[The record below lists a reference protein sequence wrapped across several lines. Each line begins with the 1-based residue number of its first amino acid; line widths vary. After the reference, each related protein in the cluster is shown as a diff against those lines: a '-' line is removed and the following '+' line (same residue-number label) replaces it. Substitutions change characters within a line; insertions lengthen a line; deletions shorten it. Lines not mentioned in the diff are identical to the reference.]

1 MSSKTAPSRPPRGW
15 GRLRPWAGSIVRPWA
30 GSIVVR
36 LTAWYAGSALVL
48 ILAAT
53 GFLYWVLAASFDAE
67 DRRALANTVADLR
80 LVLRA
85 SGELRLPDAATPTPA
100 HPFRSPQQTWVRVVD
115 AGGRTLVETPGM
127 GEVLP
132 AAAFPAAAPP
142 QAADGVRGEVST
154 ASGMMFDTLS
164 AQVAADAGDPD
175 GRVLQVAMD
184 RADEELLLAHY
195 RERLW
200 LVLAAAVVFCSGIGY
215 AIARRGIRPIGRV
228 TATARRVRSSTLH
241 ERIDLTDLPTELRA
255 LAGTF
260 NEMLDRLEE
269 SFVQV
274 SQFSADV
281 AHELR
286 TPLNNLRGEIEVALG
301 RARSVEDYRETLG
314 SALEE
319 CLRLSRVIQSL
330 LFLARAETATGSP
343 HHDEIEVE
351 QEIAAVLDFYEAAAA
366 EAGVDL
372 RADGGSGIVARFDRT
387 LFQQAVG
394 NLVANAIAHTPPGG
408 SVTVRPRCDGEVLRV
423 EVADTGRGV
432 AAEHLPHVFDR
443 FYRAD
448 PARSGASGNVGL
460 GLAMVRSIA
469 ALHGGS
475 VAMESRLGHG
485 TRVVLEAPINGD
497 TARMGSAR
505 QPA

>member
-1 MSSKTAPSRPPRGW
+1 MSSKTAPSRLPRGW
-15 GRLRPWAGSIVRPWA
+15 GRLRPWT

-48 ILAAT
+48 VLAAT

-67 DRRALANTVADLR
+67 DRRALVNTVADLR

-85 SGELRLPDAATPTPA
+85 SGELRLHDGATPTPA
-100 HPFRSPQQTWVRVVD
+100 YPFRPPQQTWVRVID
-115 AGGRTLVETPGM
+115 TEGRTLVETPGM
-127 GEVLP
+127 SGVLSTSSFPSATFTQEASGVHGEVI
-132 AAAFPAAAPP
+132 
-142 QAADGVRGEVST
+142 T
-154 ASGMMFDTLS
+154 ASGMMFDTFS
-164 AQVAADAGDPD
+164 ARVATDDGDPD
-175 GRVLQVAMD
+175 RRVLQVAMD

-215 AIARRGIRPIGRV
+215 LIARRGIQPIGRV
-228 TATARRVRSSTLH
+228 TATACRVRSSTLD
-241 ERIDLTDLPTELRA
+241 ERIDLTDLPIELRS

-269 SFVQV
+269 SFAQV

-286 TPLNNLRGEIEVALG
+286 TPVNNMRGEIEVALG

-319 CLRLSRVIQSL
+319 CLRLSQVIHSL
-330 LFLARAETATGSP
+330 LFLARAETATGNP
-343 HHDEIEVE
+343 HHDEIEVGR
-351 QEIAAVLDFYEAAAA
+351 EIKAVLDFYEAAAA
-366 EAGVDL
+366 EAGVTL
-372 RADGGSGIVARFDRT
+372 RADDGDGIVARFDRT

-408 SVTVRPRCDGEVLRV
+408 SVTVRPQRDGEVLRV
-423 EVADTGRGV
+423 EMADTGRGI

-448 PARSGASGNVGL
+448 PAHSGASGNVGL
-460 GLAMVRSIA
+460 GLAMVKSIA

-475 VAMESRLGHG
+475 VAMESGPGHG
-485 TRVVLEAPINGD
+485 TRVIMEAPISGD
-497 TARMGSAR
+497 AARMYPAR
-505 QPA
+505 KPT

>member
-1 MSSKTAPSRPPRGW
+1 MSLKTTPSRPPRLGW
-15 GRLRPWAGSIVRPWA
+15 GRLQPWT

-36 LTAWYAGSALVL
+36 LTAWYTGSALVL

-80 LVLRA
+80 LVLHA
-85 SGELRLPDAATPTPA
+85 SGELRLQDATMPTPVY
-100 HPFRSPQQTWVRVVD
+100 PFRSPQQTWVRVVN
-115 AGGRTLVETPGM
+115 AEGRTLVETLGM
-127 GEVLP
+127 SEVLAASSFPTVALTQEAGSKQGEV
-132 AAAFPAAAPP
+132 
-142 QAADGVRGEVST
+142 VT

-164 AQVAADAGDPD
+164 ARVAIDATDLD
-175 GRVLQVAMD
+175 GRVLQVAID

-200 LVLAAAVVFCSGIGY
+200 LVLATAVVFCSGIGY
-215 AIARRGIRPIGRV
+215 LIARRGIQPIERV
-228 TATARRVRSSTLH
+228 TAMARRVRSSTLH

-269 SFVQV
+269 SFAQV

-286 TPLNNLRGEIEVALG
+286 TPVNNLRGEIEVALG
-301 RARSVEDYRETLG
+301 RARSVDDYRETLG

-319 CLRLSRVIQSL
+319 CQRLSQVIHSL

-343 HHDEIEVE
+343 HHDEIEVGR
-351 QEIAAVLDFYEAAAA
+351 EIAAVLDFYEAAAA

-372 RADGGSGIVARFDRT
+372 RAGDGTGIVVCFDRT
-387 LFQQAVG
+387 LFQQAIG
-394 NLVANAIAHTPPGG
+394 NLVANAIAHTPVGG
-408 SVTVRPRCDGEVLRV
+408 SVTVLPRRDGDILRV
-423 EVADTGRGV
+423 EVADTGRGI
-432 AAEHLPHVFDR
+432 AAEHLPYVFDR

-475 VAMESRLGHG
+475 VTMESRLGHG
-485 TRVVLEAPINGD
+485 TRVVMETPVNGD
-497 TARMGSAR
+497 TAQMDTR
-505 QPA
+505 QPT

>member
-1 MSSKTAPSRPPRGW
+1 MHPDTMKHKASLWEGEFGISRHITDVHWEGDITQQELP
-15 GRLRPWAGSIVRPWA
+15 
-30 GSIVVR
+30 
-36 LTAWYAGSALVL
+36 
-48 ILAAT
+48 
-53 GFLYWVLAASFDAE
+53 ASFPAE
-67 DRRALANTVADLR
+67 TLT
-80 LVLRA
+80 
-85 SGELRLPDAATPTPA
+85 
-100 HPFRSPQQTWVRVVD
+100 Q
-115 AGGRTLVETPGM
+115 AG
-127 GEVLP
+127 
-132 AAAFPAAAPP
+132 
-142 QAADGVRGEVST
+142 DGVRREVGT
-154 ASGMMFDTLS
+154 ASGMLFDTLS
-164 AQVAADAGDPD
+164 ARVLTDAGNPD

-195 RERLW
+195 RARLW
-200 LVLAAAVVFCSGIGY
+200 LVLAAAVVFCSGVGY
-215 AIARRGIRPIGRV
+215 AIARRGIQPIGRV

-269 SFVQV
+269 SFAQV

-286 TPLNNLRGEIEVALG
+286 TPVNNMRGEIEVALG

-330 LFLARAETATGSP
+330 LFLARAETAAGSP
-343 HHDEIEVE
+343 HHDRIAVRQEIE
-351 QEIAAVLDFYEAAAA
+351 AVLDFYEAAAA
-366 EAGVDL
+366 EAGVEL
-372 RADGGSGIVARFDRT
+372 RADDSNGIIACFDRT
-387 LFQQAVG
+387 LFQQAIG

-408 SVTVRPRCDGEVLRV
+408 SVTVRSWRTGEVLRV
-423 EVADTGRGV
+423 EVADTGRGI
-432 AAEHLPHVFDR
+432 ADEHLPHVFNR

-469 ALHGGS
+469 VLHGGS
-475 VAMESRLGHG
+475 VVMESRPGHG
-485 TRVVLEAPINGD
+485 TRVILEAPVNGD
-497 TARMGSAR
+497 AAPVRA
-505 QPA
+505 AH

>member
-1 MSSKTAPSRPPRGW
+1 MSSKTAPSRPARGW
-15 GRLRPWAGSIVRPWA
+15 GRLRPWA

-48 ILAAT
+48 ILTAT

-85 SGELRLPDAATPTPA
+85 SGELRLHDAANPTPA
-100 HPFRSPQQTWVRVVD
+100 YPFRSPQQTWVRVVD
-115 AGGRTLVETPGM
+115 AEGRTLVETLGM
-127 GEVLP
+127 REVL
-132 AAAFPAAAPP
+132 AASSFPAAPSIPLIDA
-142 QAADGVRGEVST
+142 VHGEVAT
-154 ASGMMFDTLS
+154 ASGRMFDTLS
-164 AQVAADAGDPD
+164 ARVSTDAADQD

-200 LVLAAAVVFCSGIGY
+200 LVLVAAVVLCSGMGY
-215 AIARRGIRPIGRV
+215 AIARRGMRPIGRV

-269 SFVQV
+269 SFAQV

-286 TPLNNLRGEIEVALG
+286 TPVNNLRGEIEVALG

-319 CLRLSRVIQSL
+319 CLRLSRVIHSL
-330 LFLARAETATGSP
+330 LFLARAETATASP
-343 HHDEIEVE
+343 HHDEIEVG
-351 QEIAAVLDFYEAAAA
+351 QEIAAVLDFYEATAAD
-366 EAGVDL
+366 AGVDL
-372 RADGGSGIVARFDRT
+372 RAEDGNGIVACFDRT
-387 LFQQAVG
+387 LFQQAIG

-408 SVTVRPRCDGEVLRV
+408 SVTVRPRRDGEVLRV

-432 AAEHLPHVFDR
+432 TAEHLPHVFDR

-460 GLAMVRSIA
+460 GLAMVKSIA

-475 VAMESRLGHG
+475 VAMESRPGHG
-485 TRVVLEAPINGD
+485 TRVIMEAPVNGGAVRVG
-497 TARMGSAR
+497 TVV
-505 QPA
+505 PAAKDP

>member
-1 MSSKTAPSRPPRGW
+1 M
-15 GRLRPWAGSIVRPWA
+15 RPWT

-80 LVLRA
+80 LVLHA
-85 SGELRLPDAATPTPA
+85 SGELRLHDGATPTPA
-100 HPFRSPQQTWVRVVD
+100 YPFRSPQQTWVRVVD
-115 AGGRTLVETPGM
+115 AAGQTLVETPGM
-127 GEVLP
+127 SDVLSASSFSATDLNQPPGGVHGEVTTL
-132 AAAFPAAAPP
+132 
-142 QAADGVRGEVST
+142 
-154 ASGMMFDTLS
+154 SGRMFDTLS
-164 AQVAADAGDPD
+164 ARVATDAGDPD

-200 LVLAAAVVFCSGIGY
+200 LVLAAAVVFCSAIGY
-215 AIARRGIRPIGRV
+215 LIALRGIQPIGRV
-228 TATARRVRSSTLH
+228 TATARRVRSSTLD

-269 SFVQV
+269 SFAQV

-286 TPLNNLRGEIEVALG
+286 TPVNNMRGEIEVALG
-301 RARSVEDYRETLG
+301 RARSVEDYRDTLG

-330 LFLARAETATGSP
+330 LFLARAETAAGSP
-343 HHDEIEVE
+343 HHDRIAVRQEIE
-351 QEIAAVLDFYEAAAA
+351 AVLDFYEATAA
-366 EAGVDL
+366 EAGVEL
-372 RADGGSGIVARFDRT
+372 RADDSNGIIACFDRT
-387 LFQQAVG
+387 LFQQAIG

-408 SVTVRPRCDGEVLRV
+408 SVTVRSWRVGEVLRV
-423 EVADTGRGV
+423 EVADTGRGI
-432 AAEHLPHVFDR
+432 AAEHLPHVFNR

-448 PARSGASGNVGL
+448 PARSGAFGNVGL

-469 ALHGGS
+469 VLHGGS
-475 VAMESRLGHG
+475 VAMESRPGHG
-485 TRVVLEAPINGD
+485 TRVILEAPVNGD
-497 TARMGSAR
+497 AAPVRAAR
-505 QPA
+505 

>member
-1 MSSKTAPSRPPRGW
+1 MSSKTAPSRPPHGW
-15 GRLRPWAGSIVRPWA
+15 GRLRPWT

-85 SGELRLPDAATPTPA
+85 SGELHLRDTATPTPA
-100 HPFRSPQQTWVRVVD
+100 NPYRSPQQTWVRVVD
-115 AGGRTLVETPGM
+115 AEGRTLVETPGM
-127 GEVLP
+127 SGVLP
-132 AAAFPAAAPP
+132 ASSFPAAALTQQPS
-142 QAADGVRGEVST
+142 ATRGEVVT

-164 AQVAADAGDPD
+164 ARVATDAADPD

-200 LVLAAAVVFCSGIGY
+200 LVLAAAVVLCSGIGY
-215 AIARRGIRPIGRV
+215 LIAQRGIQPIGRV

-269 SFVQV
+269 SFAQV

-286 TPLNNLRGEIEVALG
+286 TPVNNMRGEIEVALG

-319 CLRLSRVIQSL
+319 CLRLSRVIHSL

-343 HHDEIEVE
+343 DHDRIEVRQEIE
-351 QEIAAVLDFYEAAAA
+351 AVLDFYEATAA
-366 EAGVDL
+366 EAGVEL
-372 RADGGSGIVARFDRT
+372 RADDSNKIIACFDRT

-408 SVTVRPRCDGEVLRV
+408 SVTVRSWQIGEVLRV

-460 GLAMVRSIA
+460 GLAMVKSIA

-475 VAMESRLGHG
+475 VMMESRPGHG
-485 TRVVLEAPINGD
+485 TRVVMEAPVNGD
-497 TARMGSAR
+497 AALVGAAR